1 MRDAKGHL
9 SPASRRKAEA
19 LRKELQDM
27 DRDAKRAHSL
37 EMACKYPQVRAGGQF
52 SLLGT
57 RPFNIPWG
65 VGTSAIFKT

>member
-1 MRDAKGHL
+1 MPTGCQ
-9 SPASRRKAEA
+9 A
-19 LRKELQDM
+19 LRKELQDV